1 MGSRPEWLKAFNRGF
16 VLTILGA
23 LWLLYNRR
31 ILEGVVEAI
40 AVFLI
45 LMGLKAMIE
54 AVAVRGSEGR
64 AS

>member
-1 MGSRPEWLKAFNRGF
+1 

-45 LMGLKAMIE
+45 LMGLKAVIE
-54 AVAVRGSEGR
+54 AMAVRGSEGR
-64 AS
+64 AG

>member
-1 MGSRPEWLKAFNRGF
+1 MKAFNRGF

-31 ILEGVVEAI
+31 ILERVVEAI
-40 AVFLI
+40 TVFLI

-64 AS
+64 AG